1 MTAQQPPRNYG
12 KNPNLANKSSSDAKA
27 ATGVCPLMK
36 NKVQL
41 LPLRYGLVERLD
53 PSEELSLPYKLKS
66 RPLGIR
72 LIRDGWLYVID
83 NNTGYLHEYR
93 VEQGDVTKFV
103 WQGNEASQDERQ
115 GKSAENALVFA
126 RHSSLH
132 VSFSEVQWTA
142 AKCSRMLKSLKERE
156 HFMQRVEL
164 SKATCTEG
172 GKHLLTDQQAE
183 KWLAEVAEEPGNEPL
198 PAGANPQ
205 EAQGYAWEDQP
216 LFTKAQI
223 GAAKKQLLAA
233 YEHDHFYLVFEDT
246 IGVMRDL
253 AQEQDTVVGWIE
265 NWVEQG
271 RNDIKYVVG
280 SYIETL
286 MVVNDQTASR
296 AGVSSALFDKTTPAQ
311 RQAIY
316 DYINARNALKG
327 MGRDSPATANYPGRG
342 YEYKSRAARADVAAK
357 KKAMEEALGEDLY
370 DALEDDIEA
379 VEDRTHAAL
388 EGKGLGARGI
398 HDLVRHKEMRQ
409 YLDIQR
415 AHLKRWNAR
424 LDRITEDRVGLF
436 TKAEYHRSA
445 WYFDTNVPDQLMAAL
460 VTEQNC
466 VRDMCRTEDSLE
478 AVSEYFH
485 KYPYYILPAFAS
497 RLDLKFLMDKSGDL
511 VKWLDDA
518 RNLKS
523 GLEDAQ
529 VRLQEVDTLLG
540 SHWAGN
546 LSPSAQTVSQAVN
559 AAYSPAIALRL
570 QDWLAGVQAKL
581 NSPSLK
587 AHLDKLETYSNR
599 AHRLGNLAG
608 LKTQGANVMISTEQ
622 DARLFA
628 SRLATLIQLL
638 DSEDQLRTSRDQA
651 KADSKKSNISEAER
665 QSLKTQKQLLNQQL
679 ATVRQ
684 QRAALVN
691 QIQESVIVT
700 SAVQVGF
707 IGAKL
712 KIDPAQQA
720 LLNEDIRRLRLGIRG
735 GYGETGAHSA
745 AVKSS
750 ALPLL
755 ALYLQARNL
764 GGALKTW
771 HKTKEHR
778 TFKDFVLVVGALTA
792 PAASALSVYQNAHIA
807 LVDKAFKAIVASS
820 GGKGGMQ
827 FAVKLGKLGL
837 GLGVIISPLALLGS
851 VGTSWNN
858 WNKWLD
864 AMRTGTTGEQAGALM
879 AFAGET
885 SSTAVNAAITSKAF
899 AEFGGLMREAA
910 HAAPGQRVATLGSA
924 WATRGVRF
932 LSFSARLSPWGL
944 AATALQFGGEALYN
958 YSNLDDQQR
967 WMLGCCW
974 GLENQGWDWP
984 THAQGLAE
992 ATLRPVIT
1000 DKGLVKRPQDGEQSR
1015 HLVLNLPGVSLARLR
1030 QHPLRLT
1037 AEWQY
1042 ELHWP
1047 AKDVGQIVRNALRQ
1061 VSDNPL
1067 TLELEL
1073 SPGWAGPQS
1082 QLRLRLAAQPELAS
1096 KPLKEGSAY
1105 LYYSIPLGAK
1115 ASPEPIKG
1123 TPSAAPTRIAPQW
1136 IDITPEHLDASE
1148 QV

>member
-1 MTAQQPPRNYG
+1 MNSKSN
-12 KNPNLANKSSSDAKA
+12 KNPNHADKSRSDAKSPVGA
-27 ATGVCPLMK
+27 CPLMK

-53 PSEELSLPYKLKS
+53 PSAELNLPYKLKS

-72 LIRDGWLYVID
+72 LLRDGWLYVID
-83 NNTGYLHEYR
+83 NATGYLHEYR
-93 VEQGDVTKFV
+93 VEQGNVTKFV
-103 WQGNEASQDERQ
+103 WQGKEAAQDQRQ
-115 GKSAENALVFA
+115 GKSAENSLVFA
-126 RHSSLH
+126 RGSTLH

-142 AKCSRMLKSLKERE
+142 FKCSQMLRSRKERE

-164 SKATCTEG
+164 PKATCTDAG
-172 GKHLLTDQQAE
+172 QHLLTDQQAG
-183 KWLAEVAEEPGNEPL
+183 KWLAEVAEQPSSTPL

-205 EAQGYAWEDQP
+205 EGKDYAWEDRP
-216 LFTKAQI
+216 LYQKTQI
-223 GAAKKQLLAA
+223 GAVKKQLLAT
-233 YEHDHFYLVFEDT
+233 YEHDHFYLVFKDT

-286 MVVNDQTASR
+286 MVVNDKTAR
-296 AGVSSALFDKTTPAQ
+296 GAGVSSALFEKTTPAQ
-311 RQAIY
+311 RQTIY

-327 MGRDSPATANYPGRG
+327 MPSSSPGTAHYPGRG
-342 YEYKSRAARADVAAK
+342 FDPKTRAARADVAAK
-357 KKAMEEALGEDLY
+357 KKTMEAALGDDLY
-370 DALEDDIEA
+370 DELEDDIEA
-379 VEDRTHAAL
+379 IEDHTHAAL

-409 YLDIQR
+409 YLDTQR

-445 WYFDTNVPDQLMAAL
+445 WYFDTKVPDQLMAAL

-466 VRDMCRTEDSLE
+466 VRDMCRTEDSLK

-497 RLDLKFLMDKSGDL
+497 RLDLDFLMNKSGDL
-511 VKWLDDA
+511 TKWLDDA

-529 VRLQEVDTLLG
+529 VRLQEVGVMLG
-540 SHWAGN
+540 NHWTNSLN
-546 LSPSAQTVSQAVN
+546 LNPNAHAVSQAVN

-570 QDWLAGVQAKL
+570 QDWLAGVQGKL
-581 NSPSLK
+581 NSPDLK
-587 AHLDKLETYSNR
+587 AHLDKLGTYSNR
-599 AHRLGNLAG
+599 AHRLSNLAA
-608 LKTQGANVMISTEQ
+608 LKIEGANLLLATEQ
-622 DARLFA
+622 DAALFK
-628 SRLATLIQLL
+628 SRLATLTQLM
-638 DSEDQLRTSRDQA
+638 DGEDQLRTLRDQA
-651 KADSKKSNISEAER
+651 KANSKRRSFSEAER
-665 QSLKTQKQLLNQQL
+665 QNARTHKQLYNQQL

-684 QRAALVN
+684 QRSTLVS
-691 QIQESVIVT
+691 QLQDSVITT

-707 IGAKL
+707 IGVKL
-712 KIDPAQQA
+712 KIDPAQQS
-720 LLNEDIRRLRLGIRG
+720 LLNEEIRRLRLGARG
-735 GYGETGAHSA
+735 AYGETGAHSA
-745 AVKSS
+745 ALKSTM
-750 ALPLL
+750 LPLL
-755 ALYLQARNL
+755 ALFLQARNL
-764 GGALKTW
+764 GGALDAW
-771 HKTKEHR
+771 HSTKGNR
-778 TFKDFVLVVGALTA
+778 TLKDVVLVAGALAA
-792 PAASALSVYQNAHIA
+792 PVASALSVYQNAHIT

-837 GLGVIISPLALLGS
+837 GLGVIVSPLALLGS
-851 VGTSWNN
+851 AGTSWSN
-858 WNKWLD
+858 WNKWFD
-864 AMRTGTTGEQAGALM
+864 AMRTGTAGEQAGALM
-879 AFAGET
+879 AFAGDT
-885 SSTAVNAAITSKAF
+885 GSTAVNAAIAGKAGL
-899 AEFGGLMREAA
+899 EFGGLILDVAR
-910 HAAPGQRVATLGSA
+910 APAGQRTLAVSA
-924 WATRGVRF
+924 SWATRGVRY
-932 LSFSARLSPWGL
+932 LGYAAKLSPWGL
-944 AATALQFGGEALYN
+944 AMAALQFGGEALYN
-958 YSNLDDQQR
+958 YSNLEDQQR

-974 GLENQGWDWP
+974 GLESQGWDWP

-1000 DKGLVKRPQDGEQSR
+1000 DKGLVQRPQDGEHSR
-1015 HLVLNLPGVSLARLR
+1015 RLLLALPGVSLASLR

-1047 AKDVGQIVRNALRQ
+1047 AKDVGPIVRNALRQ
-1061 VSDNPL
+1061 VGDNPL

-1073 SPGWAGPQS
+1073 APDWAGPQS
-1082 QLRLRLAAQPELAS
+1082 QLRLRLAVQPELAS

-1105 LYYSIPLGAK
+1105 LYYSIPLGTK

-1123 TPSAAPTRIAPQW
+1123 APSAGPTRIVPQW
-1136 IDITPEHLDASE
+1136 IDITPEHLHASE
-1148 QV
+1148 QI